1 MQERMSPRMSPRMR
15 RASKTCRRRAATEIT
30 ATFQAAEPHDQD
42 DVASPAR
49 STTNEALGET
59 LVPKV
64 DIQAHAPTVW
74 AFGRMS
80 EDAVVLIHTG
90 SAGICSVGN

>member
-1 MQERMSPRMSPRMR
+1 MTKMMLRPPRDLPLMKPWE
-15 RASKTCRRRAATEIT
+15 K
-30 ATFQAAEPHDQD
+30 
-42 DVASPAR
+42 
-49 STTNEALGET
+49 T

-80 EDAVVLIHTG
+80 EDAVVVIHTG
-90 SAGICSVGN
+90 PAGICSVGN